1 MVKPL
6 GVGHAVLKVRDLDRS
21 LDFYCRVLGFKE
33 VRRSGSGVVL
43 LRCSNQHHDLGL
55 MPVGPQAET
64 PGPNHVGLFHVAL
77 PVAGEQALREAHAE
91 LQHEG
96 VKITGLV
103 NHGFTHSIYLE
114 DPDGNPL
121 ELYADQYAGTDW
133 EIPQAPSLSPQNFP
147 NRPLEL

>member
-6 GVGHAVLKVRDLDRS
+6 GIGHAVLKVRDLDRS

-43 LRCSNQHHDLGL
+43 LRCAHNHHELGL
-55 MPVGPQAET
+55 LPIGPGAET
-64 PGPNHVGLFHVAL
+64 PGPNHVGLYHVAFPL
-77 PVAGEQALREAHAE
+77 AGEQALREAHAE

-103 NHGFTHSIYLE
+103 NHGFTHSIYIE

-133 EIPQAPSLSPQNFP
+133 ESPQAPSLSPQNFP
-147 NRPLEL
+147 NRALEL